1 MEKLKRLNRDVYI
14 GIGLIAFSVFFLMES
29 TKMHP
34 GAAEFPR
41 IILAVFLILSVF
53 LMGNGL
59 INTWKPER
67 LKKSDKP
74 IAAAELKSPVVIA
87 LVSLAYVAAIDF
99 IGFFI
104 ATTVFVPAFMLL
116 FGVRKL
122 APILIV
128 TASIDL
134 FIYVLFTKLLSVY
147 LP

>member
-14 GIGLIAFSVFFLMES
+14 GLGLIAFSVFFLMES
-29 TKMHP
+29 AKMHP
-34 GAAEFPR
+34 GAAEFPK
-41 IILAVFLILSVF
+41 IILGVF
-53 LMGNGL
+53 LMLSGFLVVNGL
-59 INTWKPER
+59 LNTWKPER

-74 IAAAELKSPVVIA
+74 IALAELKSPVVIA
-87 LVSLAYVAAIDF
+87 VLSLAYVAAIDL

-104 ATTVFVPAFMLL
+104 ATTVFVPAFMFF